1 MYSLTRPLQRAY
13 SLPIIQIVGASLFI
27 ALCAQIS
34 VYLPFS
40 PVPITGQTLAVLM
53 VGSSLGSRKG
63 LLAVAAY
70 IAEGMMGLPV
80 FAGGAISPLAFVG
93 PTGGYITG
101 MLAQAFLI
109 GWFLERKD
117 SPNWLNLIIGCVLA
131 VTVQMAMGVLWLSH
145 FVGWNH
151 VMAMGLIP
159 FIPGELVKIA
169 VVCLCLNRSNA
180 HEQN

>member
-1 MYSLTRPLQRAY
+1 MYSLTRPLQKAY
-13 SLPIIQIVGASLFI
+13 SLPLIQIIGASLFI

-40 PVPITGQTLAVLM
+40 PVPVTGQTLAVLM
-53 VGSSLGSRKG
+53 VGASLGSRKG

-117 SPNWLNLIIGCVLA
+117 SPNWLNLIIGCFIA
-131 VTVQMAMGVLWLSH
+131 VTVQMAMGLLWLSH
-145 FVGWNH
+145 FVGWSH

-159 FIPGELVKIA
+159 FIPGELVKIG

-180 HEQN
+180 HEQK